1 MENQFTLPFN
11 PTPDTN
17 SYPTDGIFDIRFSAT
32 QARYVRLILKRTSIT
47 PKDSYPIV
55 ICEVEVFGPNGRN
68 SDLIQTIQKN
78 VTVDM
83 GKALVY
89 GNLTYPKENA
99 IDDNPRTDPD
109 LCDCCSTTAEGWW
122 TIDLGKEYLIQAIQ
136 IIGRSDGHGNQ
147 TKPFTVSV
155 GTVSLGQMTSSLT
168 EVYSGDPNQGNY
180 AYFITLLPV
189 KVIKVIKVWKK
200 TPPPLTICEFKVY
213 GLECIDGHFGK
224 GCQSKGFCNG
234 TYDMATGECPSC
246 LSGYK
251 GNTCS
256 KACDKGFF
264 GPYCK
269 YACGNCSPGSTCSAQ
284 TGHCP
289 KGCDNGFK
297 GVFCKQSCDNNTYGK
312 NCASHCGHCSTFPCD
327 TFYGTCTGQTKV
339 CELGF
344 LPPKCDTE
352 CLDETYGEDCR
363 SNCSRHCSNGDICSK
378 KNGLCLNGCLLGYN
392 FTGDR
397 LCLTECIH
405 GTYGLNCAEN
415 CGHCRDGLY
424 CNTHNGYCM
433 AGCARGYRGVKCED
447 GCPNGLYGYDC
458 AFSCHCKSEEDM
470 CDPENGS
477 CFNGCAIGWGGQNCS
492 SDLSII
498 KHDSHGVNAVQNST
512 YLTCNASNTFNGKT
526 LMHATDND
534 TLLCQACS
542 ATTETTDPWLQIDLG
557 QMFSVGYIRVY
568 GRGGNQQS
576 SNLFLSASNVSL
588 LTSDG
593 SDSIANITNASISGT
608 IVELPLPRTFQYLV
622 IRKTGVSVMSIC
634 EIGLYGK
641 ECPSDGSFGD
651 RCRSSCHCR
660 DSEKCNILTG
670 KCTSPGCFQGWRGI
684 ACNICKLLN
693 AIMTNYACLHNK
705 FGRDCSETC
714 HCYGDGECDQY
725 NGTCKANKCE
735 PGWRTASCDAEC
747 GNGTF
752 GDDCESICNC
762 AQCHHVNGSCSLY
775 QSSCFDGYEG
785 DTCSKL
791 KIQNHVNVGAIA
803 GGTVAAI
810 VNDDKSFKKQPVKEG
825 DYYSFNDAAPG
836 IEIHLLWNY
845 ITEKMKNTCKH
856 LYDEFATLTTGL
868 VHKHD
873 VAAQEKNKG
882 KNRYKEMYAYDHS
895 RVPLQTDKP
904 DESDYINACFINGYE
919 KVNKFIASQG
929 PTKNMID
936 DFWRMI
942 WQQKADKIVMLTN
955 LIEMASTGSK
965 PRRIRQFHFK
975 TWPDKDVPDSAWCL
989 VDFWKAV
996 DTNSATNE
1004 SPIVVH
1010 CSAGVG
1016 RTGTFIAL
1024 DNLIYQAKAE
1034 KCVRLLQMV
1043 QTLRRQRVNMVQTK
1057 EQYVYLHE
1065 AVAEA
1070 LLIGTHHV
1078 YSKQFDS
1085 FYKHMVNKELRSPR
1099 TRIEEQFDLIEKGVT
1114 EESVQEVG
1122 PEYGNIESMRSEID
1136 AYRPNLNKRGSNFV
1150 QNLGTIFLPNYANKN
1165 TFLVAMSPTEQ
1176 TLEEFWSLIEE
1187 QHITTLIM
1195 LTPQSHT
1202 AYKVVKTC
1210 QYLGSMDGKQI
1221 GNFVV
1226 NCIHEKK
1233 NKEFQEKCFSFKD
1246 VNNEDEDYL
1255 TTIRQFEFSAWR
1267 EGEDTPTSVQPML
1280 DMLEAVNRWQ
1290 PHLLEKRPILIH
1302 CESGFHRSG
1311 LIAVLLNEFHR
1322 IQANKGQINIVESVK
1337 TMKQRNKDIVQSPTQ
1352 LRYIYN
1358 VIQEHVKQMDV
1369 YQNM

>member
-55 ICEVEVFGPNGRN
+55 ICEVEVFGPNG
-68 SDLIQTIQKN
+68 
-78 VTVDM
+78 
-83 GKALVY
+83 
-89 GNLTYPKENA
+89 
-99 IDDNPRTDPD
+99 
-109 LCDCCSTTAEGWW
+109 
-122 TIDLGKEYLIQAIQ
+122 
-136 IIGRSDGHGNQ
+136 
-147 TKPFTVSV
+147 
-155 GTVSLGQMTSSLT
+155 
-168 EVYSGDPNQGNY
+168 
-180 AYFITLLPV
+180 
-189 KVIKVIKVWKK
+189 
-200 TPPPLTICEFKVY
+200 
-213 GLECIDGHFGK
+213 
-224 GCQSKGFCNG
+224 
-234 TYDMATGECPSC
+234 
-246 LSGYK
+246 
-251 GNTCS
+251 
-256 KACDKGFF
+256 FF

-297 GVFCKQSCDNNTYGK
+297 GVFCKQK
-312 NCASHCGHCSTFPCD
+312 
-327 TFYGTCTGQTKV
+327 
-339 CELGF
+339 
-344 LPPKCDTE
+344 
-352 CLDETYGEDCR
+352 
-363 SNCSRHCSNGDICSK
+363 
-378 KNGLCLNGCLLGYN
+378 
-392 FTGDR
+392 
-397 LCLTECIH
+397 CIH

-684 ACNICKLLN
+684 ACNIS
-693 AIMTNYACLHNK
+693 CLHNK

-810 VNDDKSFKKQPVKEG
+810 VV
-825 DYYSFNDAAPG
+825 
-836 IEIHLLWNY
+836 
-845 ITEKMKNTCKH
+845 
-856 LYDEFATLTTGL
+856 
-868 VHKHD
+868 
-873 VAAQEKNKG
+873 
-882 KNRYKEMYAYDHS
+882 
-895 RVPLQTDKP
+895 
-904 DESDYINACFINGYE
+904 
-919 KVNKFIASQG
+919 IA
-929 PTKNMID
+929 
-936 DFWRMI
+936 
-942 WQQKADKIVMLTN
+942 
-955 LIEMASTGSK
+955 
-965 PRRIRQFHFK
+965 
-975 TWPDKDVPDSAWCL
+975 
-989 VDFWKAV
+989 
-996 DTNSATNE
+996 
-1004 SPIVVH
+1004 
-1010 CSAGVG
+1010 
-1016 RTGTFIAL
+1016 
-1024 DNLIYQAKAE
+1024 
-1034 KCVRLLQMV
+1034 
-1043 QTLRRQRVNMVQTK
+1043 
-1057 EQYVYLHE
+1057 
-1065 AVAEA
+1065 
-1070 LLIGTHHV
+1070 IG
-1078 YSKQFDS
+1078 
-1085 FYKHMVNKELRSPR
+1085 
-1099 TRIEEQFDLIEKGVT
+1099 
-1114 EESVQEVG
+1114 
-1122 PEYGNIESMRSEID
+1122 
-1136 AYRPNLNKRGSNFV
+1136 
-1150 QNLGTIFLPNYANKN
+1150 
-1165 TFLVAMSPTEQ
+1165 
-1176 TLEEFWSLIEE
+1176 
-1187 QHITTLIM
+1187 
-1195 LTPQSHT
+1195 
-1202 AYKVVKTC
+1202 
-1210 QYLGSMDGKQI
+1210 
-1221 GNFVV
+1221 
-1226 NCIHEKK
+1226 
-1233 NKEFQEKCFSFKD
+1233 
-1246 VNNEDEDYL
+1246 
-1255 TTIRQFEFSAWR
+1255 
-1267 EGEDTPTSVQPML
+1267 
-1280 DMLEAVNRWQ
+1280 
-1290 PHLLEKRPILIH
+1290 
-1302 CESGFHRSG
+1302 
-1311 LIAVLLNEFHR
+1311 
-1322 IQANKGQINIVESVK
+1322 
-1337 TMKQRNKDIVQSPTQ
+1337 
-1352 LRYIYN
+1352 
-1358 VIQEHVKQMDV
+1358 
-1369 YQNM
+1369 

>member
-1 MENQFTLPFN
+1 
-11 PTPDTN
+11 
-17 SYPTDGIFDIRFSAT
+17 
-32 QARYVRLILKRTSIT
+32 
-47 PKDSYPIV
+47 
-55 ICEVEVFGPNGRN
+55 
-68 SDLIQTIQKN
+68 
-78 VTVDM
+78 
-83 GKALVY
+83 
-89 GNLTYPKENA
+89 
-99 IDDNPRTDPD
+99 
-109 LCDCCSTTAEGWW
+109 
-122 TIDLGKEYLIQAIQ
+122 
-136 IIGRSDGHGNQ
+136 
-147 TKPFTVSV
+147 
-155 GTVSLGQMTSSLT
+155 
-168 EVYSGDPNQGNY
+168 
-180 AYFITLLPV
+180 
-189 KVIKVIKVWKK
+189 
-200 TPPPLTICEFKVY
+200 
-213 GLECIDGHFGK
+213 
-224 GCQSKGFCNG
+224 
-234 TYDMATGECPSC
+234 
-246 LSGYK
+246 
-251 GNTCS
+251 
-256 KACDKGFF
+256 
-264 GPYCK
+264 
-269 YACGNCSPGSTCSAQ
+269 
-284 TGHCP
+284 
-289 KGCDNGFK
+289 
-297 GVFCKQSCDNNTYGK
+297 
-312 NCASHCGHCSTFPCD
+312 
-327 TFYGTCTGQTKV
+327 
-339 CELGF
+339 
-344 LPPKCDTE
+344 
-352 CLDETYGEDCR
+352 
-363 SNCSRHCSNGDICSK
+363 
-378 KNGLCLNGCLLGYN
+378 
-392 FTGDR
+392 
-397 LCLTECIH
+397 
-405 GTYGLNCAEN
+405 
-415 CGHCRDGLY
+415 
-424 CNTHNGYCM
+424 
-433 AGCARGYRGVKCED
+433 
-447 GCPNGLYGYDC
+447 
-458 AFSCHCKSEEDM
+458 
-470 CDPENGS
+470 
-477 CFNGCAIGWGGQNCS
+477 
-492 SDLSII
+492 
-498 KHDSHGVNAVQNST
+498 
-512 YLTCNASNTFNGKT
+512 
-526 LMHATDND
+526 
-534 TLLCQACS
+534 
-542 ATTETTDPWLQIDLG
+542 
-557 QMFSVGYIRVY
+557 
-568 GRGGNQQS
+568 
-576 SNLFLSASNVSL
+576 
-588 LTSDG
+588 
-593 SDSIANITNASISGT
+593 
-608 IVELPLPRTFQYLV
+608 
-622 IRKTGVSVMSIC
+622 
-634 EIGLYGK
+634 
-641 ECPSDGSFGD
+641 
-651 RCRSSCHCR
+651 
-660 DSEKCNILTG
+660 
-670 KCTSPGCFQGWRGI
+670 
-684 ACNICKLLN
+684 
-693 AIMTNYACLHNK
+693 
-705 FGRDCSETC
+705 
-714 HCYGDGECDQY
+714 
-725 NGTCKANKCE
+725 
-735 PGWRTASCDAEC
+735 
-747 GNGTF
+747 
-752 GDDCESICNC
+752 
-762 AQCHHVNGSCSLY
+762 
-775 QSSCFDGYEG
+775 
-785 DTCSKL
+785 
-791 KIQNHVNVGAIA
+791 
-803 GGTVAAI
+803 
-810 VNDDKSFKKQPVKEG
+810 
-825 DYYSFNDAAPG
+825 
-836 IEIHLLWNY
+836 
-845 ITEKMKNTCKH
+845 MKNTCKH

-955 LIEMASTGSK
+955 LIEMASIKCKQYWPEKGDTCSYGGIDISYIDTREFQDYNVRTWEVVKTGSK